1 MHWRDIIRR
10 PVITEKTNT
19 MASDLNQY
27 TFVVHARA
35 NKIQIREAVELAFPD
50 VSVVKVRVMNMPS
63 KRARRF
69 RRQHAARRRQAPNQA
84 GQRGRRQ
91 TRQRP
96 VKQHPVGLMGLD
108 RGEQAQGVGRFRH
121 DLQAVAQLQS
131 LPHRG
136 ASARPIV
143 GYDNKH
149 GYPFQWRPITGLRET
164 S

>member
-69 RRQHAARRRQAPNQA
+69 RRVSTRRTSYRKAIVTLEA
-84 GQRGRRQ
+84 GNSID
-91 TRQRP
+91 
-96 VKQHPVGLMGLD
+96 LF
-108 RGEQAQGVGRFRH
+108 EGV
-121 DLQAVAQLQS
+121 
-131 LPHRG
+131 
-136 ASARPIV
+136 
-143 GYDNKH
+143 
-149 GYPFQWRPITGLRET
+149 
-164 S
+164 